1 MFNNAFLGTNEPKI
15 RFTGKKRFKEA
26 PSVKNVNGQV
36 LKITGQDLDICR
48 TQMND
53 FNRFQ
58 DSQIFFNFQYLSW
71 LFLYMGKI
79 GWTNKTASCVKND
92 FRIS

>member
-36 LKITGQDLDICR
+36 LKITGQDLDICM

-53 FNRFQ
+53 LQVSRQPDFFQ
-58 DSQIFFNFQYLSW
+58 FSVFVLAVLVY
-71 LFLYMGKI
+71 G
-79 GWTNKTASCVKND
+79 
-92 FRIS
+92 

>member
-36 LKITGQDLDICR
+36 PKITGQDLDICM

-53 FNRFQ
+53 LQVSRQPDFFQ
-58 DSQIFFNFQYLSW
+58 FSVFVLAVLVY
-71 LFLYMGKI
+71 G
-79 GWTNKTASCVKND
+79 
-92 FRIS
+92 